1 MIYEE
6 KTIETIPVGPLG
18 LVPLKSCT
26 ELGKKVNDYLVTW
39 RRERESEHKSTIA
52 FAGYQRDSYIIDAKT
67 PRFGSGEAKGTI
79 ESSVRGDDLYIM
91 VDVCNYSLTYSMAG
105 MTNHMSPDDHY
116 QDLKRVIAAAAGK
129 AHRINVIMPFL
140 YEGRQHKR
148 SGRESLDCALALQE
162 LVNMGVENI
171 ITFDAHDP
179 RVQNAIP
186 LKGFETVQPI
196 YQFIKYLLKN
206 ETELQIDSDHMMV
219 ISPDE
224 GGMGRAIYFANV
236 LGLDMGMFYKRRD
249 YTKIVNGRN
258 PIVAHEFLGSSVEGK
273 DVLIIDDMISSGE
286 SMLDVAKE
294 LKRRKARKVFVC
306 ATFGLF
312 TNGLSM
318 FDKYYEDGLIDR
330 VLTTNLVYQTPD
342 LLSRPYYISV
352 DLSKYI
358 ALIIDNLNHDA
369 TLNYM
374 SDELDKM
381 EEYQKTF
388 IANVSHDFRSPLT
401 SIKGYL
407 EAILD
412 GTIPPE
418 MQEKYLTR
426 VISETDRLNKL
437 TQGLLTLN
445 SLDSKGYLSRS
456 NFDINRVIK
465 DTAASFEGTCDSKN
479 IVLDLT
485 FAENITMVYA
495 DLGKIQ
501 QVLYNLIDNA
511 IKFSH
516 PDSTIFIQT
525 TLRFEKVYV
534 SVKDTGIGIPKDSI
548 KKIWER
554 FYKTDLSRGK
564 DKKGT
569 GLGLSIVKEII
580 QNHGETI
587 DVISTSGVGSEFI
600 FSLPRA
606 MNL

>member
-1 MIYEE
+1 M
-6 KTIETIPVGPLG
+6 
-18 LVPLKSCT
+18 LVHLPISAIQQIKDNIL
-26 ELGKKVNDYLVTW
+26 N
-39 RRERESEHKSTIA
+39 I
-52 FAGYQRDSYIIDAKT
+52 
-67 PRFGSGEAKGTI
+67 
-79 ESSVRGDDLYIM
+79 LY
-91 VDVCNYSLTYSMAG
+91 
-105 MTNHMSPDDHY
+105 
-116 QDLKRVIAAAAGK
+116 
-129 AHRINVIMPFL
+129 
-140 YEGRQHKR
+140 
-148 SGRESLDCALALQE
+148 
-162 LVNMGVENI
+162 
-171 ITFDAHDP
+171 
-179 RVQNAIP
+179 
-186 LKGFETVQPI
+186 
-196 YQFIKYLLKN
+196 
-206 ETELQIDSDHMMV
+206 
-219 ISPDE
+219 
-224 GGMGRAIYFANV
+224 
-236 LGLDMGMFYKRRD
+236 
-249 YTKIVNGRN
+249 
-258 PIVAHEFLGSSVEGK
+258 
-273 DVLIIDDMISSGE
+273 ISSGII
-286 SMLDVAKE
+286 
-294 LKRRKARKVFVC
+294 
-306 ATFGLF
+306 FGL
-312 TNGLSM
+312 S
-318 FDKYYEDGLIDR
+318 
-330 VLTTNLVYQTPD
+330 
-342 LLSRPYYISV
+342 
-352 DLSKYI
+352 
-358 ALIIDNLNHDA
+358 LIILLIFTVTVYFPLKKITIAANQYAEGNLKHKLQLKTHDEMGYLAA

-501 QVLYNLIDNA
+501 QVLYNPIDNA